1 MKYKNER
8 NGFCLNCFDCIL
20 QVSATFMHTIYIYI
34 YIIPPSPLIL
44 VMGMNECGLY
54 ILVRVEDNQTTID
67 ENFILSAHVHKKV
80 QKH

>member
-1 MKYKNER
+1 
-8 NGFCLNCFDCIL
+8 
-20 QVSATFMHTIYIYI
+20 
-34 YIIPPSPLIL
+34 
-44 VMGMNECGLY
+44 MNECGLY